1 MRRKKALMALCAW
14 RLLAACE
21 TTDRPGDDDPDP
33 MGSGASIRLEV
44 FPEGV
49 PSATGASAN
58 ADLVAFQD
66 GDGDWTAV
74 AGTGGVYQLAVHA
87 DRYAVAIGCSGT
99 GTRFYYQSVAEAGQ
113 LAATGCFHAPDT
125 VTVAIKATGGE
136 PGLSQIWIG
145 DTFRFAAPG
154 EPETLAVAKGTQ
166 DIFARGFEPL
176 FGEDVGVRVYRGP
189 ALDIEG
195 DQQISIDWSQARP
208 VETYPL
214 AITGVSDPGLWAT
227 DASYLV
233 AGGHGF
239 RTVKQAISAATT
251 YATVPAAL
259 RRPGELTRVEASETR
274 NVNPGPNEVYPLLL
288 RSAFQQLTTPGP
300 VTLLRG
306 DLVAIASPTIDTD
319 AVSQLSV
326 TLPIPP
332 SKLGHT
338 RSTASFTTEAPFGLG
353 RRQDLIVRPGWAA
366 GASTVTLTVP
376 DLRNLAGWT
385 PDMELYGRTE
395 VDWAIT
401 VDDQDQPFDAPAVD
415 TRGVACTL
423 IGKQTLMRQL
433 AGGAL

>member
-1 MRRKKALMALCAW
+1 MQRKKALMALCAW
-14 RLLAACE
+14 RLLPACG
-21 TTDRPGDDDPDP
+21 TSDHL
-33 MGSGASIRLEV
+33 MGSGASIVLEV
-44 FPEGV
+44 FPDGV
-49 PSATGASAN
+49 PSATGATAN

-74 AGTGGVYQLAVHA
+74 AGTGGVYQLTVHA

-113 LAATGCFHAPDT
+113 LAATGCFHAPDSAT
-125 VTVAIKATGGE
+125 VEIKATGGE
-136 PGLSQIWIG
+136 PGLSEIWIG
-145 DTFRFAAPG
+145 DALTFALPG
-154 EPETLAVAKGTQ
+154 DSETLVVAKGTQ

-189 ALDIEG
+189 ALDIDG
-195 DQQISIDWSQARP
+195 DQHISIDWSQARSA
-208 VETYPL
+208 ETYPL
-214 AITGVSDPGLWAT
+214 AITGVSDPGLWGT
-227 DASYLV
+227 EASYLV

-239 RTVKQAISAATT
+239 RTIEQAINAATT

-259 RRPGELTRVEASETR
+259 RRPSELTRVQASETR
-274 NVNPGPNEVYPLLL
+274 NVDPVQVYPLLV
-288 RSAFQQLTTPGP
+288 RSAFQQLATPGP

-306 DLVAIASPTIDTD
+306 DLVDLASPTIDTD

-326 TLPIPP
+326 TLPVPP

-338 RSTASFTTEAPFGLG
+338 RSTASFRTSEIFGLS
-353 RRQDLIVRPGWAA
+353 RRQDMIVRPGWAA

-385 PDMELYGRTE
+385 TDMELNGRTE
-395 VDWAIT
+395 VDWTIT

-415 TRGVACTL
+415 TSGVACTL
-423 IGKQTLMRQL
+423 IGKKTIMRQL
-433 AGGAL
+433 SGGAL